1 MSHRMVSLLLSIV
14 LPLDMKITKSCMM
27 SYDDVRSTIVFFLS
41 VLCGKSG
48 KYFDNI
54 HPPPP
59 QLAAHDPLMLQ
70 TLIRIHAI

>member
-27 SYDDVRSTIVFFLS
+27 SYDDVRSTIVFFYQFC
-41 VLCGKSG
+41 VGKVVS
-48 KYFDNI
+48 I
-54 HPPPP
+54 LIISPPP

>member
-1 MSHRMVSLLLSIV
+1 MVSLLLSIV

-27 SYDDVRSTIVFFLS
+27 SYDDVRSTIVFFYQFC
-41 VLCGKSG
+41 VGKVVS
-48 KYFDNI
+48 I
-54 HPPPP
+54 LIISTSP